1 MQIFTQLDQIFYV
14 VWGLRFRGT
23 LSVSTFMKSILSK
36 LVLTTTL
43 FLGAN
48 RHEVARTLIF
58 PRGIVSPTER

>member
-1 MQIFTQLDQIFYV
+1 M
-14 VWGLRFRGT
+14 RFRGT

-43 FLGAN
+43 LLGVN